1 MRALGRSLE
10 NKMTPDQQ
18 FLLDRIYNGIDR
30 MEELHLAQ
38 ANQRELSAR
47 DAVDLRDMACGPGTM
62 DDLFAYANRP
72 KREVLQYMQEHHPAY
87 LSRLL
92 DNTLSPKDEG
102 S

>member
-1 MRALGRSLE
+1 
-10 NKMTPDQQ
+10 MTPDQQ
-18 FLLDRIYNGIDR
+18 SLLDRIYSGIDR

-47 DAVDLRDMACGPGTM
+47 DAVDLRDMTYGTSAM
-62 DDLFAYANRP
+62 ADLFAYANRP
-72 KREVLQYMQEHHPAY
+72 KREVLQYMQEHHPAH

-92 DNTLSPKDEG
+92 ANTLSPKDEG

>member
-1 MRALGRSLE
+1 
-10 NKMTPDQQ
+10 MTPDQQ
-18 FLLDRIYNGIDR
+18 SLLDRIYSQIDR
-30 MEELHLAQ
+30 MEELHLSQ

-47 DAVDLRDMACGPGTM
+47 DTADLRMMACGTGTM

-92 DNTLSPKDEG
+92 ANTLSQKGEV